1 VESWGCGERPRT
13 EEKGSTMLDFV
24 LVVAA
29 LLMTGIEAAYV
40 PTDEGGG
47 DYLVRVEPDLV
58 KSASPYQFTSD
69 VPADAR
75 DVRRVR
81 IFVGDTWPPAVERAV
96 LEASRKPRKAAPVAV
111 TSARLAE
118 SPLASPVAVAERPWG
133 WLIGSLIALFMSLG
147 ANAYLSMLLAQ
158 MRQRYLRDIQQGVV

>member
-1 VESWGCGERPRT
+1 
-13 EEKGSTMLDFV
+13 MLDCV

-81 IFVGDTWPPAVERAV
+81 IFVGDAWPPAVERAV

-111 TSARLAE
+111 TSARLADT
-118 SPLASPVAVAERPWG
+118 SAGPVGVVAERPWG

>member
-1 VESWGCGERPRT
+1 
-13 EEKGSTMLDFV
+13 MLDFV
-24 LVVAA
+24 LLVATF
-29 LLMTGIEAAYV
+29 LMTGIEAAYV

-58 KSASPYQFTSD
+58 KSSSPYQFTSD

-81 IFVGDTWPPAVERAV
+81 IFVGDAWPPAVERAV
-96 LEASRKPRKAAPVAV
+96 LEASRKPRQAAPVAV
-111 TSARLAE
+111 TSARLADAPPV
-118 SPLASPVAVAERPWG
+118 SVGLAAERPWG

-158 MRQRYLRDIQQGVV
+158 MRQRYLRDIQQGVVT

>member
-1 VESWGCGERPRT
+1 
-13 EEKGSTMLDFV
+13 MIDFMV
-24 LVVAA
+24 AVAA

-40 PTDEGGG
+40 PNDDGGG

-58 KSASPYQFTSD
+58 KAASPYQLTSD

-96 LEASRKPRKAAPVAV
+96 LEAARKPRKAATVAV

-118 SPLASPVAVAERPWG
+118 TPVPVAAVERPWG
-133 WLIGSLIALFMSLG
+133 WLIGSLIALFLSLG
-147 ANAYLSMLLAQ
+147 ANGYLSMLLAQ
-158 MRQRYLRDIQQGVV
+158 MRQRYLRDIQQGVA

>member
-1 VESWGCGERPRT
+1 
-13 EEKGSTMLDFV
+13 MLDFV
-24 LVVAA
+24 LLVATF
-29 LLMTGIEAAYV
+29 LMTGIEAAYV

-58 KSASPYQFTSD
+58 KSSSPYQFTSD

-81 IFVGDTWPPAVERAV
+81 IFVGDAWPPAVERAV
-96 LEASRKPRKAAPVAV
+96 LEASRKPRQAAPVAV
-111 TSARLAE
+111 TSARLADGPPV
-118 SPLASPVAVAERPWG
+118 SVGLAAERPWG

-158 MRQRYLRDIQQGVV
+158 MRQRYLRDIQQGVA

>member
-1 VESWGCGERPRT
+1 
-13 EEKGSTMLDFV
+13 MLDFV
-24 LVVAA
+24 LLVATF
-29 LLMTGIEAAYV
+29 LMTGIEAAYV

-47 DYLVRVEPDLV
+47 DYLVRVEPYLV
-58 KSASPYQFTSD
+58 KSSSPYQFTSD

-81 IFVGDTWPPAVERAV
+81 IFVGDAWPPAVERAV
-96 LEASRKPRKAAPVAV
+96 LEASRKPRTAAPVAV
-111 TSARLAE
+111 TSARLADAPPV
-118 SPLASPVAVAERPWG
+118 SVGLAAERPWG

-158 MRQRYLRDIQQGVV
+158 MRQRYLRDIQQGVA

>member
-1 VESWGCGERPRT
+1 
-13 EEKGSTMLDFV
+13 MLDFV
-24 LVVAA
+24 LLVATF
-29 LLMTGIEAAYV
+29 LMTGIEAAYV

-58 KSASPYQFTSD
+58 KSSSPYQFTSD

-81 IFVGDTWPPAVERAV
+81 IFVGDAWPPAVERAV
-96 LEASRKPRKAAPVAV
+96 LEASRKPRQAAPVAV
-111 TSARLAE
+111 TSARLADTQ
-118 SPLASPVAVAERPWG
+118 PVSVGLTAERPWG

-158 MRQRYLRDIQQGVV
+158 MRQRYLRDIQQGVA